1 MQRPSCMCQ
10 AIKSWSLTILFL
22 MYTFLCTLYTGSKM
36 TGQYDGDLVGINEIA
51 EMAGVS
57 RQAVTNWR
65 ARATDFPNP
74 VSELASGPIFRRS
87 QIRSW
92 LRRNKRKLPMTQI
105 ISVINFKGGVGK
117 TTTTVAMAETFS
129 AEMGK
134 KVLVID
140 LDPQTNATL
149 MLIGEDRWFDLN
161 AKGHTLA
168 TLFMDALDPDNKRF
182 NLGAALQRRVSDV
195 DAARTVDLLPSSLDL
210 IDVQDRLAGVPS
222 GKYYA
227 VNPVDLLSRAVKSIL
242 DNYELVLID
251 CPPNLGIITLNGLRI
266 SDGYIIPTI
275 PDHLS
280 TYGIP
285 QILTRVKEFGR
296 AIDETIEPL
305 GIVVTKYQANST
317 VHNNT
322 LRQLKQD
329 DDFPKI
335 YEQVIKQSN
344 TMSAAAEFATSKRT
358 LRQKYGAGANGL
370 ASDFIGL
377 ATELWATLEVEA

>member
-1 MQRPSCMCQ
+1 MMHH
-10 AIKSWSLTILFL
+10 
-22 MYTFLCTLYTGSKM
+22 
-36 TGQYDGDLVGINEIA
+36 YDGDLVGINEVA
-51 EMAGVS
+51 EMARVS

-65 ARATDFPNP
+65 ARAADFPDP
-74 VSELASGPIFRRS
+74 ISELASGPIFRRS

-92 LRRNKRKLPMTQI
+92 LRRNKRKLPMTHI

-117 TTTTVAMAETFS
+117 TTTTVALAETFS
-129 AEMGK
+129 AETGK
-134 KVLVID
+134 TVLVID
-140 LDPQTNATL
+140 LDPQTNSTL

-168 TLFMDALDPDNKRF
+168 TLFKDALDPGNKRF
-182 NLGAALQRRVSDV
+182 DLGAALQKHVSDV

-227 VNPVDLLSRAVKSIL
+227 VNPVDLLLRAVKSVL
-242 DNYELVLID
+242 DNYDLILID

-296 AIDETIEPL
+296 AIDEAIEPL

-322 LRQLKQD
+322 LRQLKRD
-329 DDFPKI
+329 DDLPKV

-344 TMSAAAEFATSKRT
+344 TISAAAEFTTSKRT
-358 LRQKYGAGANGL
+358 LRQKYGAGAAGL

-377 ATELWATLEVEA
+377 TTELWNALEVEA